1 MTVVTVAHVPPEG
14 VAKFQAYEQR
24 VLSLLADHGGRLER
38 RLRSA
43 DGLTE
48 VHLVGFP
55 SSEAFAGYRDDP
67 RRKSQSHLLR
77 DSGACTQV
85 LELVDVA

>member
-1 MTVVTVAHVPPEG
+1 MLA
-14 VAKFQAYEQR
+14 
-24 VLSLLADHGGRLER
+24 LLADHGGRLER

-55 SSEAFAGYRDDP
+55 SSAAFVGYRDDP
-67 RRKSQSHLLR
+67 RRKAQSHLLR
-77 DSGACTQV
+77 DSGASTQV
-85 LELVDVA
+85 LELVEVA